1 METAPT
7 NPDPVENELDAATAQ
22 RLARLRTMPV
32 DTAALERRLLAQV
45 PRPEEERRSLKLWW
59 LGPLRAVA
67 ACLLV
72 AGIVAGLMMATSGGP
87 ALASASQMAQL
98 HYDLVSGK
106 TPVMQVD
113 SVEAANRMLAGQW
126 PRSPQIPNMPARYEM
141 ACCMKSIKDKKVA
154 CVLLRGDPTPVTV
167 TVANA
172 GDMKLPT
179 APTVTR
185 SGVTYHVESSGAL
198 NMVMTERNGR
208 WVCLIGQMDS
218 ERLMDLADKMQF

>member
-1 METAPT
+1 METSPT
-7 NPDPVENELDAATAQ
+7 NPDPVEDELDAATAR

-32 DTAALERRLLAQV
+32 DTAALEPRLLAQV
-45 PRPEEERRSLKLWW
+45 PRPAEQARSRKAWW
-59 LGPLRAVA
+59 LRPLRAVA

-72 AGIVAGLMMATSGGP
+72 AGIVAGLMIATSGGP

-126 PRSPQIPNMPARYEM
+126 PSSPQIPNMPAHYEM
-141 ACCMKSIKDKKVA
+141 ACCMKSIKNKKVA
-154 CVLLRGDPTPVTV
+154 CVLLKDERAPVTV

-172 GDMKLPT
+172 DDMKLPKS
-179 APTVTR
+179 PTVTR
-185 SGVTYHVESSGAL
+185 NGVTYHVQSSGAL

-208 WVCLIGQMDS
+208 WVCLIGQTS
-218 ERLMDLADKMQF
+218 GERLMDLAGQMQF